1 MMNLKEHKK
10 LRDDLKKA
18 FDEHYGLSSE
28 HPGQFL
34 TEDGEWDDLPDF
46 TKLELVPASHADLLV
61 LRDLGD
67 RMRVMDEDEL
77 AQRRA
82 EAIRWSHSETLPLL
96 MHGR

>member
-1 MMNLKEHKK
+1 MKLKEHKN
-10 LRDDLKKA
+10 LR
-18 FDEHYGLSSE
+18 
-28 HPGQFL
+28 
-34 TEDGEWDDLPDF
+34 DDLPDF
-46 TKLELVPASHADLLV
+46 TKLELVPSDVASHADLLV
-61 LRDLGD
+61 LRDQGE

>member
-1 MMNLKEHKK
+1 MKLKEHKK

-34 TEDGEWDDLPDF
+34 TEDGEWVDLPDF
-46 TKLELVPASHADLLV
+46 TKLELVPSDVADLLI

-82 EAIRWSHSETLPLL
+82 KAIRWSHSETLPLL